1 MVVNQIQIPARE
13 QLKMDVESATSSV
26 ADPRRSSFQHGLRWA
41 GRISKERIAP
51 PLLFS
56 AIVLV
61 TWEVTVAATGVRET
75 ILPRPSVIARQ
86 LYEQRELLLDNTWVT
101 IKEILIGF
109 VIALIVGLALGII
122 IASSRL
128 IEQAV
133 YPWMIASQMVP
144 IVAIAPLLVVWFG
157 FDLRPKVIVVAL
169 VSFFPLAV
177 NTVDG
182 LKAPPKRMIDLMRT
196 LGANRFE
203 IFRMVKVPAALP
215 FVFSG
220 AKVAVA
226 FATLGAV
233 FGEWVGASEGLGYLI
248 LTLNNQSATADV
260 FATILILSLL
270 GISLFGIVSLIERA
284 VLSWRFHGESHS

>member
-1 MVVNQIQIPARE
+1 
-13 QLKMDVESATSSV
+13 MDAETVSSPV
-26 ADPRRSSFQHGLRWA
+26 SEPSRSGFRSGLRWA
-41 GRISKERIAP
+41 GRFGKERIAP
-51 PLLFS
+51 PLVFS
-56 AIVLV
+56 IVVLV
-61 TWEVTVAATGVRET
+61 IWEVSVAATGVRET
-75 ILPRPSVIARQ
+75 ILPRPSVIAQ
-86 LYEQRELLLDNTWVT
+86 HLYEQRELLLDNTWVT
-101 IKEILIGF
+101 VKEILLGF
-109 VIALIVGLALGII
+109 IIALIVGLSLGVI
-122 IASSRL
+122 IAASRL
-128 IEQAV
+128 VEQAV

-144 IVAIAPLLVVWFG
+144 IVAIAPLLVLWFG

-248 LTLNNQSATADV
+248 LTLNNQSATPDV
-260 FATILILSLL
+260 FATILILSIL
-270 GISLFGIVSLIERA
+270 GITLFGIVSLLERIF
-284 VLSWRFHGESHS
+284 LSWRFHGESHS